1 MAGPFVAEAF
11 VVRSCTVA
19 DLRQLRVTWPS
30 SADVHDRHF
39 AGQRAG
45 TQTLLVAWDGD
56 RAVGSG
62 VIRWRN
68 SELPEIG
75 DLYPGLVEM
84 AHVYVRPDAR
94 GRGVGT
100 CLMQAAEGAARRRG
114 VRWLG
119 LGVDVDNS
127 AAAALYARLGYTST
141 GVFAHSGYDY
151 VDDDGIEQHAVE
163 CNEYLVM
170 ELGAGLR

>member
-1 MAGPFVAEAF
+1 MASSFAARP
-11 VVRSCTVA
+11 CTVA

-30 SADVHDRHF
+30 SAEVHDRHF

-45 TQTLLVAWDGD
+45 TQTLLVAWEDD
-56 RAVGSG
+56 MAVGST
-62 VIRWRN
+62 VIRWQN
-68 SELPEIG
+68 QELSDVG
-75 DLYPGLVEM
+75 AAYPGMMEV
-84 AHVYVRPDAR
+84 AHLQVRPDAR

-100 CLMQAAEGAARRRG
+100 CLMQAAESESRRRG

-141 GVFAHSGYDY
+141 GVAAHSEYDY
-151 VDDDGIEQHAVE
+151 VDEEGGQQHASERNGIWVR
-163 CNEYLVM
+163 
-170 ELGAGLR
+170 ELGPRPS